1 MVRARFERDVRGAAS
16 DVDSFG
22 SRGCECVG
30 FGVEIAETAV
40 VTHRENLAVSDEDA
54 SHERVGFDMALASQR
69 ESRGEVQEADI
80 LVARLFQVLDC
91 SHVEEWTNWGFGSS
105 FIAKKNVAL
114 GLLVQFMPS
123 IRMKTSGKKRT
134 RSCGCNAFPVS

>member
-1 MVRARFERDVRGAAS
+1 MVRAGFERDVRGAAS
-16 DVDSFG
+16 NVDAFG
-22 SRGCECVG
+22 SRGCESVG

-40 VTHRENLAVSDEDA
+40 VTHRENLAVSNEDTA
-54 SHERVGFDMALASQR
+54 NERIGFDVALASQR

-105 FIAKKNVAL
+105 FVAKK
-114 GLLVQFMPS
+114 
-123 IRMKTSGKKRT
+123 TSPLA
-134 RSCGCNAFPVS
+134 RSFSSCRAFV

>member
-1 MVRARFERDVRGAAS
+1 MVRAGFERDVRGAAS

-22 SRGCECVG
+22 SRGCESVG

-40 VTHRENLAVSDEDA
+40 VTHREDLAITNENA
-54 SHERVGFDMALASQR
+54 SHERVGFDLALASQR

-91 SHVEEWTNWGFGSS
+91 SHVEEWTNWGVGSS
-105 FIAKKNVAL
+105 FVAKKRHPWL
-114 GLLVQFMPS
+114 TRS
-123 IRMKTSGKKRT
+123 ILAEHSYEDFGKKRT
-134 RSCGCNAFPVS
+134 GSCRGNALPVS